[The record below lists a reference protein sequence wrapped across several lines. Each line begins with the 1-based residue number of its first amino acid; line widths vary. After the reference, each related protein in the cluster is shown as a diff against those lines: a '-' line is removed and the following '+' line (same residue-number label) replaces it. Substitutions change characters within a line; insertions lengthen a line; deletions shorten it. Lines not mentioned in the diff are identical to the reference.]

1 MKSKKS
7 IYILLPL
14 VLIIWGMLIYQFF
27 SYTNQDEIDVDTAV
41 PSIVNIEYNEPDT
54 TAIDASHRDPFTGKL
69 ENSKSAN
76 KGVVKSNTHPMNKDV
91 TPQEQVQIEYKGI
104 VTDVVNKNKVF
115 MLLINNQTFLMTQ
128 GDIEKGI
135 ELISGNNESILI
147 KHRGKKIK
155 VFLIE

>member
-27 SYTNQDEIDVDTAV
+27 SYSSPDEIEIDAEV
-41 PSIVNIEYNEPDT
+41 PTVVNIEYNAPDT
-54 TAIDASHRDPFTGKL
+54 TTIDASHRDPFTGKL

-76 KGVVKSNTHPMNKDV
+76 KKVVKSNTHSMNQDV
-91 TPQEQVQIEYKGI
+91 APQEQVQIEYKGI

-115 MLLINNQTFLMTQ
+115 MILINNQTFLMKQ
-128 GDIEKGI
+128 GDKEKDV

-147 KHRGKKIK
+147 KHRGKKTKI
-155 VFLIE
+155 FLIE